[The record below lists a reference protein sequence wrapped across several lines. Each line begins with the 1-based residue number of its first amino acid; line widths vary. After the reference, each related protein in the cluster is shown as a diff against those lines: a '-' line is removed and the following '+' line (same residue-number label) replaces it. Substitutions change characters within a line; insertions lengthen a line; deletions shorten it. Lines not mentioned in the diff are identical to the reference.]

1 MGSRGPAPKPSSER
15 SAIGRNTL
23 RRKVRAPKP
32 IAVPMPSTVKADKVA
47 AGYWKAHAP
56 AMITARRLRPDLSEA
71 FGLCCLLKSEMDSM
85 AAELATQERTTT
97 TEKGAYANPLVK
109 ILRDTRRDWLALARD
124 FGMTAASDARIP
136 QDAPDAEE
144 TPEDAALRLLT
155 VPKRS

>member
-32 IAVPMPSTVKADKVA
+32 TAVPVPETVKADKVA
-47 AGYWKAHAP
+47 ARYWKAHAP
-56 AMITARRLRPDLSEA
+56 ALITARRLRPDLAEA

-124 FGMTAASDARIP
+124 FGMTAATDARIP

-144 TPEDAALRLLT
+144 TNEDAALRLLT

>member
-32 IAVPMPSTVKADKVA
+32 TPVAMPASVKADKVA

-56 AMITARRLRPDLSEA
+56 ALITARRLRPDLAEA
-71 FGLCCLLKSEMDSM
+71 FGLCCLLKSEMDAM
-85 AAELATQERTTT
+85 AVELATQERTTT

-136 QDAPDAEE
+136 QDAPDVEE
-144 TPEDAALRLLT
+144 SKEDAALRLLT

>member
-15 SAIGRNTL
+15 SAIGRNTF

-32 IAVPMPSTVKADKVA
+32 TAVPMPATVKANQIA
-47 AGYWKAHAP
+47 ASYWKSHAP
-56 AMITARRLRPDLSEA
+56 ALITARRLRPDLAEA
-71 FGLCCLLKSEMDSM
+71 FGLCCLLKSEMDLM

-97 TEKGAYANPLVK
+97 TDKGAYANPLVK
-109 ILRDTRRDWLALARD
+109 ILRDTRRDWLALTRD

-144 TPEDAALRLLT
+144 TNEDAALRLLT